1 MSTNTEESLFT
12 PFGNYRY
19 EIGITYCVKSRSVRG
34 VHALLNPVDCE
45 YTLVLTVGEHK
56 HMFRVTA
63 DEQVARLDPKPNEF
77 SHYTKLEL
85 FSFFYTAETFTI
97 TNLVDLRARVDT
109 RGRTT
114 YTDDKVV
121 TCHHPS
127 KEEHIH
133 FHLDCT
139 YQLTELALWKVRA
152 LERPLDCR
160 YDVVL
165 ESATMPSKRR
175 TIAPGSMPELVGLHN
190 WDKIT
195 IADIRKA
202 P

>member
-1 MSTNTEESLFT
+1 MNARIAEDTESPSALAIGSF
-12 PFGNYRY
+12 RY
-19 EIGITYCVKSRSVRG
+19 EVGTDYSVPFRSAEELR
-34 VHALLNPVDCE
+34 ALLNPVDCE

-97 TNLVDLRARVDT
+97 INLVDLRA

>member
-45 YTLVLTVGEHK
+45 YTLVLTVEGHK

-97 TNLVDLRARVDT
+97 TDLVLRQY
-109 RGRTT
+109 GRTT
-114 YTDDKVV
+114 YVSDGTVQCNHPERTSYMQLFTDYEYD
-121 TCHHPS
+121 
-127 KEEHIH
+127 IR
-133 FHLDCT
+133 D
-139 YQLTELALWKVRA
+139 LWLWVIQA

-165 ESATMPSKRR
+165 ESATMPSKRC
-175 TIAPGSMPELVGLHN
+175 TIAPSSMPELVGLHN